1 MESLY
6 KKKSMQVI
14 LSLVFLGILL
24 AALGVFARSMERKKQ
39 EVVAIKERLASYE
52 QNKKIFQDETRRL
65 DRAAVRTVALEGAR
79 VTTQNLPVLLSSL
92 ETLALNRAVT
102 FAITQV
108 ETPAVETGPQ
118 KLTISFSAQGQL
130 TNLQAFLNDI
140 SQQVYQVRFT
150 SFSLYADKDA
160 KGGSAWDMLAGF
172 EVISF

>member
-65 DRAAVRTVALEGAR
+65 
-79 VTTQNLPVLLSSL
+79 
-92 ETLALNRAVT
+92 
-102 FAITQV
+102 
-108 ETPAVETGPQ
+108 
-118 KLTISFSAQGQL
+118 
-130 TNLQAFLNDI
+130 
-140 SQQVYQVRFT
+140 
-150 SFSLYADKDA
+150 
-160 KGGSAWDMLAGF
+160 
-172 EVISF
+172 